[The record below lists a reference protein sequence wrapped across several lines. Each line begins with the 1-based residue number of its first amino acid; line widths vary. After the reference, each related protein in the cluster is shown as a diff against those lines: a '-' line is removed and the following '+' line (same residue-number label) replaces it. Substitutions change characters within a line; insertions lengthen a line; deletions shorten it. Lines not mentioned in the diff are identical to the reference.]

1 MESLEPS
8 GVPLAARGGDVKVES
23 GGERVCKKAKSCAP
37 TSSQQPDAP
46 NAAPT
51 TKTPAVTARKSQ
63 PAKLEP
69 PQQLQQPPSRSPTV
83 HHSPKPSMP
92 PPPPLVLKAESQ
104 LRRMPPRPSSAV
116 VTPIAGPPVKSMKVE
131 SGTRDDGIVT
141 PSSKTEIAPSVAPT
155 TRAVITPSRAKPAKH
170 AKVDKVQPDE
180 VSEASTVPGELEP
193 APTQMDQD
201 TQRTTG
207 ARTFPDTQVD
217 SPAKTVTPPPVEPAV
232 PKTVQPTPP
241 AEPMT
246 TDVAALPKQT
256 PQPQQAPPSMP
267 PPKPKQ
273 AAAAVQPPVRQQQ
286 TDLDQQFQVQNNDVT
301 PIEHSSQKERQ
312 QHYAAFKRQ
321 VTGEITSI
329 TVPQDFCDAW
339 KNAVASNSR
348 SAKNKLFQLWCS
360 AGGSWSKIFGLT

>member
-8 GVPLAARGGDVKVES
+8 GVPLAASGGDVKVES

-37 TSSQQPDAP
+37 TISQQPDAP
-46 NAAPT
+46 ANAAPT

-63 PAKLEP
+63 PANLQP
-69 PQQLQQPPSRSPTV
+69 PQQSQQPPSRSPTI
-83 HHSPKPSMP
+83 HYSPKPSMP

-104 LRRMPPRPSSAV
+104 LRRMPPRPSRAV

-131 SGTRDDGIVT
+131 SGTRDDGTVT

-155 TRAVITPSRAKPAKH
+155 TRAVITPSRAKPTKH
-170 AKVDKVQPDE
+170 VKVDKVQPDE

-207 ARTFPDTQVD
+207 ATAFTDTQVD

-232 PKTVQPTPP
+232 PTTVQPTPP

-246 TDVAALPKQT
+246 TDVAASPKQT
-256 PQPQQAPPSMP
+256 PQPEQAPPSMPPPKPKQAPPSMPPPKPKQAPPSMP

-286 TDLDQQFQVQNNDVT
+286 TDLDQQFQVQNNDAT

-312 QHYAAFKRQ
+312 
-321 VTGEITSI
+321 
-329 TVPQDFCDAW
+329 
-339 KNAVASNSR
+339 
-348 SAKNKLFQLWCS
+348 
-360 AGGSWSKIFGLT
+360 